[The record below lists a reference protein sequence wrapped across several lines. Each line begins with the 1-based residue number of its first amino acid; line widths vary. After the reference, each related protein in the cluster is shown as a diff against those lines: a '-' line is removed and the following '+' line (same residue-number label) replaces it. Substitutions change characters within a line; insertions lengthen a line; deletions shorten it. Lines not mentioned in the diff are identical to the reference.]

1 METSQL
7 GKSPFHRLPRETAPI
22 INLTQFNK
30 RKRQMKLL
38 LNSLIFGF
46 LVISATVQAN
56 EIYSIDNAHAS
67 VGFSIS
73 HLVISKVKGNFN
85 DFSGTFVLDK
95 ANRLIEVDAS
105 IKTAS
110 IDTGVKKR
118 DDHLRSADFFEVE
131 KYPEITFTGKKVL
144 KRNGK
149 HILLGKLTM
158 HGVTKNIEIPYTIK
172 GPITDPYGNKK
183 IGFHAETVINR
194 TDYGLNWN
202 QALEAGGVMVG
213 EEVQI
218 EIDLEAVKK

>member
-1 METSQL
+1 
-7 GKSPFHRLPRETAPI
+7 
-22 INLTQFNK
+22 
-30 RKRQMKLL
+30 MKFF
-38 LNSLIFGF
+38 LNSLIFAF
-46 LVISATVQAN
+46 LVGSATVQAN
-56 EIYSIDNAHAS
+56 ETYAIDNAHAS
-67 VGFSIS
+67 IGFSVS

-95 ANRLIEVDAS
+95 NNRLTKADAS

-110 IDTGVKKR
+110 IDTNIKKR

-131 KYPEITFTGKKVL
+131 KYPEITFVGKKVV

-149 HILLGKLTM
+149 DILLGKFSL
-158 HGVTKNIEIPYTIK
+158 HGVTKNIELPFTVK

-183 IGFHAETVINR
+183 IGFHAETVVNR

-213 EEVQI
+213 EEILIV
-218 EIDLEAVKK
+218 IDLEAGKK